1 MIEFMKVTKN
11 FSEVIGVQ
19 DLNLRIEQG
28 EIFGLVGPDGA
39 GKTTTIRL
47 MLGLLK
53 NFTGKI
59 TVLGTENVE
68 RIKGR
73 FGYVPQR
80 FSLYQDLSVLEN
92 IELIGALYGVKSS
105 EIQEKAEE
113 ILTFTGLWEFRHR
126 LSGNLSGGM
135 KQKLALAAGLM
146 HKPEVFFLDEPTTG
160 VDPVARR
167 EFWQLLYE
175 LNKTGMTIIVATP
188 YMDEAELCHRVV
200 LMKDGSLVSCATPN
214 QLIENYPYKILSLE
228 TPMKDERVLS
238 ELLKFIV
245 LDINSFGEKY
255 HLIVKDDKV
264 AKKAIQDT
272 LVNHKI
278 AINRLEKITPCL
290 EDVFVAIAHM
300 GGEK

>member
-1 MIEFMKVTKN
+1 MIKLINVTKK
-11 FSEVIGVQ
+11 FSEVIAVD
-19 DLNLRIEQG
+19 DLNLQIHQG
-28 EIFGLVGPDGA
+28 EIFGFVGPDGA

-53 NFTGKI
+53 NFAGKI
-59 TVLGTENVE
+59 TVLGTENIE
-68 RIKGR
+68 KIKAH
-73 FGYVPQR
+73 FGYVPQK

-92 IELIGALYGVKSS
+92 IELIGALYGVKNS

-135 KQKLALAAGLM
+135 KQKLSLAAGLM

-188 YMDEAELCHRVV
+188 YMDEAELCHRVA
-200 LMKDGSLVSCATPN
+200 LMKDGRLVSCATPT
-214 QLIENYPYKILSLE
+214 QLIDNYPYKILSLE
-228 TPMKDERVLS
+228 TPLKDERVLAD
-238 ELLKFIV
+238 LLKLIV

-255 HLIVKDDKV
+255 HLIVKDDKA
-264 AKKAIQDT
+264 AKKVIQDT
-272 LVNHKI
+272 LANRKI
-278 AINRLEKITPCL
+278 AVNRLEAADPCL
-290 EDVFVAIAHM
+290 EDVFVAVAHI